1 MQWVATADRSKGW
14 FVRRM
19 MQMIDTTVLRHDSS
33 WIHRANGHLTVD
45 NGQLCEKNVSILW
58 LLPKWYDEFIE
69 NSREDQGA
77 WRMDLQRSLLF
88 LWWSWWTKLIEEQ
101 RRMNI
106 QEADAYEYLS
116 LSRTRSTTTAKDSLR
131 RADDKELKTQETAQ
145 QTLWRNMTTSYQYWP
160 TLMLREI
167 CALQVTVS
175 GPTGCILDNKARHLT
190 RINIRGER
198 GDGGKLTR
206 WIMDLP
212 RASTYTS

>member
-1 MQWVATADRSKGW
+1 
-14 FVRRM
+14 
-19 MQMIDTTVLRHDSS
+19 
-33 WIHRANGHLTVD
+33 
-45 NGQLCEKNVSILW
+45 
-58 LLPKWYDEFIE
+58 
-69 NSREDQGA
+69 
-77 WRMDLQRSLLF
+77 
-88 LWWSWWTKLIEEQ
+88 
-101 RRMNI
+101 MNI
-106 QEADAYEYLS
+106 QEADTYKYLS

-212 RASTYTS
+212 RASTYRTYVVANTMVMFCWGKNIKEVILAAIDTSTNIIIAQGSVRAAKTQQWRNDPTTKRSTYEYYLYGAASEDR